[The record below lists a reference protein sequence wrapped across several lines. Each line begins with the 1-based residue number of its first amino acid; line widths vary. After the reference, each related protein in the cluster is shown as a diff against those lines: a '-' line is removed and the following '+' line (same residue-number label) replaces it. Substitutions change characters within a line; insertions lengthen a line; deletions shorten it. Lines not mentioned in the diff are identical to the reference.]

1 MQQIMRFALFGNTF
15 QEHKSAHVTHL
26 LDILRRKEAQ
36 ICIHSEF
43 YHFLQNHTKADLT
56 NSEVFEGNQF
66 HADMALS
73 IGGDGTFLKAAS
85 YVGDKEIPILGIN
98 TGRLGFLADIS
109 PDQMEEAFNEIY
121 QGMYLAEPRRVLKL
135 TCNGQVLKGNPYGLN
150 EIAIL
155 KRDSSSMITIH
166 AYINGELLNVYQ
178 ADGLIITTPTGST
191 GYSLSVGGPI
201 LVPQSGTIGLTAVA
215 PHSLNVRPIVI
226 RDDWEITLDVESR
239 SHNFLVAIDGR
250 SETCREGTRLTIRR
264 ADYHIRIVKRC
275 HHSFFNTLR
284 EKMMWGIDSR
294 G

>member
-56 NSEVFEGNQF
+56 NLEVFEGNQF

-264 ADYHIRIVKRC
+264 ADYHIRIVKRW